1 MAVLLTNEM
10 RDALA
15 SALADG
21 FPVMSASAYGSG
33 QPSLAYFG
41 TAQVFDSERLAVW
54 VRNPQAGFLRRIAE
68 NPQVALLYRNPRTR
82 TSWQFHGL
90 ARVSVDDAVRRAVFD
105 SSPEVER
112 NLDPERAGVAV
123 LVEVVRILQRG
134 QVIAGE
140 PLDFGD

>member
-1 MAVLLTNEM
+1 MAVQLTDEM

-21 FPVMSASAYGSG
+21 FPVMSASAYASG

-41 TAQVFDSERLAVW
+41 TAQVFDGERLAVW
-54 VRNPQAGFLRRIAE
+54 VRNPQAGFLRRIAA

-90 ARVSVDDAVRRAVFD
+90 ARVSTDEAVRRTVYD
-105 SSPEVER
+105 NSPEVER
-112 NLDPERAGVAV
+112 NLDLERKGLAV
-123 LVEVVRILQRG
+123 LIDVVRILQRG